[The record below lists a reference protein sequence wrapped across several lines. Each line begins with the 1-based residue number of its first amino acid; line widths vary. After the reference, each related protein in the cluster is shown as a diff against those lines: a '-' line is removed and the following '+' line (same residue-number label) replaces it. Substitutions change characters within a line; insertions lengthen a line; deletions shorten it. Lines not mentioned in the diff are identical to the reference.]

1 MNLDHHRG
9 IQVRNGEI
17 SEIDDA
23 IVIED
28 RFQILFNNCPVTE
41 MIASRDQLIELGA
54 GFVITEGLARC
65 VDKVKLDGDRILVYS
80 DRGAMYRD
88 RKKRLDLREG

>member
-9 IQVRNGEI
+9 IQVRDGEI
-17 SEIDDA
+17 SEINDA

-41 MIASRDQLIELGA
+41 MIASRDQLIR
-54 GFVITEGLARC
+54 ARC
-65 VDKVKLDGDRILVYS
+65 RFCHN
-80 DRGAMYRD
+80 
-88 RKKRLDLREG
+88 